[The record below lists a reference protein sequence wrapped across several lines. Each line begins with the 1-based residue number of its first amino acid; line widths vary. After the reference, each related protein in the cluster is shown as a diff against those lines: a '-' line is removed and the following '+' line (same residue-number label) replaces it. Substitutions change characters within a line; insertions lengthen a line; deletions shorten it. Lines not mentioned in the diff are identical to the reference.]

1 MSTELVILLTSAG
14 RRQQL
19 LECFREDARQLRVT
33 VRMLAADA
41 KPELSAACQVAD
53 GRFAVPRCTAP
64 DYIPALLEICRRER
78 VGLLV
83 PTIDTE
89 LLVLAQHQQEF
100 AAVGTRVVV
109 SAPRFVALA
118 RDKGETMRF
127 LSQAGVNVPQTR
139 SLAEFRHAPAEL
151 RAPLIAKPAGGSS
164 SVGLV
169 RGRAVADFAGLDEAS
184 YLVQELWEGR
194 EYTVNM
200 FFDRA
205 GDLRCAVPHLRIET
219 RGGEVSKG
227 RTERVPQL
235 IEAAE
240 KIAEATGAEVRGP
253 ICFQA
258 IVNAADDYAVFEINA
273 RFGGGFP
280 LAHRAGG
287 TFSRWLL
294 EEALGGNCSADGC
307 WREGVTMLR
316 YDAAVFLDE

>member
-1 MSTELVILLTSAG
+1 MNKTTIIFSSAG
-14 RRQQL
+14 RRNQL
-19 LECFREDARQLRVT
+19 MECFRTDALVLALPLRV
-33 VRMLAADA
+33 LAADA
-41 KPELSAACQVAD
+41 CPELSSACQVAD
-53 GRFAVPRCTAP
+53 EAFKLPRCTTP
-64 DYIPALLEICRRER
+64 DYIPALLDICRREQ
-78 VGLLV
+78 VQLLV

-89 LLVLAQHQQEF
+89 LLVLAEHRDEF
-100 AAVGTRVVV
+100 AAVGTYVAV
-109 SAPRFVALA
+109 SAPRFVAMA
-118 RDKGETMRF
+118 RDKAETMRF
-127 LSQAGVNVPQTR
+127 LSQAGVSVPQTR
-139 SLAEFRHAPAEL
+139 SLGEFRRAPAEL
-151 RAPLIAKPAGGSS
+151 HAPLIAKPTEGSS

-169 RGRAVADFAGLDEAS
+169 RGRDVADFAGLDEAN
-184 YLVQELWEGR
+184 YLVQEMWAGR

-205 GDLRCAVPHLRIET
+205 GNLRCAVPHLRIET

-227 RTERVPQL
+227 QTERVPQL

-240 KIAEATGAEVRGP
+240 KIGRAAGAEVRGP

-258 IVNAADDYAVFEINA
+258 IVNSAGDYAVFEINA

-294 EEALGGNCSADGC
+294 EEALDGNCSADGR
-307 WREGVTMLR
+307 WRAGVTMLR